1 MTTATAA
8 KPERRPSLIARLLAA
23 IPPEPA
29 LPPVRYSAPLVVYV
43 VAICA
48 VAIAVAAATLQ
59 KPSDTM
65 VLVVGA
71 VAIVV
76 LDLVRVRSFGGI
88 QSPWSPVVF
97 VHLALTL
104 AVGPIG
110 ALTAAAVGSPAT
122 AARLRTGWFR
132 AVFNLADFFLA
143 NMAALGT
150 FRFMRH
156 VSGSYLWIILAGGA
170 AIGLV
175 CYLVNHAL
183 IAVAVRLSSAVSLRT
198 FVVSVRGVIPY
209 EVACGV
215 GAATFSL
222 YATPGSA
229 SALIGWLVL
238 AGALQALI
246 VRLAHGARERVELL
260 QRNITAAETER
271 FKIAADLHDG
281 PVAALAG
288 IAMSLGDGED
298 ADELRRVQRELRD
311 LIFNY
316 TPHDLDKQGRLRQEI
331 TDKQLAA
338 LRERGVDVEIT
349 IPETVPLERRALEL
363 VHRVCGEALT
373 NVLRHARAS
382 HVVVALTVAG
392 SEVILTIDD
401 DGQGFSAE
409 DVERQRAAGH
419 FGTRFLAEKAEV
431 AGGTFAVQS
440 EPGKGS
446 HVRLNLPIADATA
459 APGP

>member
-1 MTTATAA
+1 M
-8 KPERRPSLIARLLAA
+8 
-23 IPPEPA
+23 
-29 LPPVRYSAPLVVYV
+29 
-43 VAICA
+43 
-48 VAIAVAAATLQ
+48 
-59 KPSDTM
+59 
-65 VLVVGA
+65 
-71 VAIVV
+71 VV
-76 LDLVRVRSFGGI
+76 LDLVKVRSFGGI

-110 ALTAAAVGSPAT
+110 ALTAAVIGSSAT
-122 AARLRTGWFR
+122 AVRLRTGWFR

-143 NMAALGT
+143 NMAALGV
-150 FRFMRH
+150 FRLMQH
-156 VSGSYLWIILAGGA
+156 VSGSRLWIILAGGA

-175 CYLVNHAL
+175 CYVVNHAL
-183 IAVAVRLSSAVSLRT
+183 IAVAVRLSSAVSLRA

-209 EVACGV
+209 ELACGV

-222 YATPGSA
+222 YAAPGSA
-229 SALIGWLVL
+229 SVLIGWLVL
-238 AGALQALI
+238 VVALQALI

-260 QRNITAAETER
+260 QRNITAAEAER
-271 FKIAADLHDG
+271 FEIAADLHDG

-311 LIFNY
+311 LIFDY
-316 TPHDLDKQGRLRQEI
+316 SPHDLDKPGRLRQEI

-338 LRERGVDVEIT
+338 LRERGIDIEVT

-373 NVLRHARAS
+373 NVLRHAHAS
-382 HVVVALTVAG
+382 HISIALVVENAEAV
-392 SEVILTIDD
+392 LTIDD

-409 DVERQRAAGH
+409 DVERQRASGH

-440 EPGKGS
+440 APSKGS
-446 HVRLNLPIADATA
+446 HVRLSLPITDATA